1 MKRLQVITMMGVLT
15 AGIVMSPAFAAG
27 PTVGGFYT
35 RLAQAKKLD
44 AGSPAASEASLRSAG
59 FALPTLGLDK
69 ALTEG
74 DVASIAGAL
83 GLKVTTTHP
92 TSVVNDTQMDSFVS
106 TFSAQLQTGAK
117 APSQDPYQINGA
129 GTGGVDPG
137 NSGNGK
143 GKKKGHNKSPSEP
156 L

>member
-1 MKRLQVITMMGVLT
+1 MKRFLAFTMFGVL
-15 AGIVMSPAFAAG
+15 AIGLPAFAAG
-27 PTVGGFYT
+27 PTVGNFYT
-35 RLAQAKKLD
+35 RLAQAKKLE
-44 AGSPAASEASLRSAG
+44 ASGPVAAEASLRGAG
-59 FALPTLGLDK
+59 YTLPALSLDK

-83 GLKVTTTHP
+83 GLNVTTTRP
-92 TSVVNDTQMDSFVS
+92 GNVVTDTQVNSFM
-106 TFSAQLQTGAK
+106 TGFSAQLQTGAK
-117 APSQDPYQINGA
+117 AGSPTPYQIDGS
-129 GTGGVDPG
+129 GTGGTDPG